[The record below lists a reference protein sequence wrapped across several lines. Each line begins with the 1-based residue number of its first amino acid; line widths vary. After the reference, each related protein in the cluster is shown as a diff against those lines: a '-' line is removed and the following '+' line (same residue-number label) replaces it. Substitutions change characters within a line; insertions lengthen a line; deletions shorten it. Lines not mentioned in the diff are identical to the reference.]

1 VDSVDSIQVSEVVS
15 VPAEATAILRTRL
28 ERRAMDW
35 SLVLVSQGIPVSL
48 DRDPTVDQGWT
59 LTVAASDLER
69 SRALI
74 RQFRL
79 ENRGFGWRQEL
90 PGSGLLFHRGVLA
103 WVAAVAAF
111 AMLGD
116 SVASGQFLSPAVR
129 AGEWWR
135 AFTAMWL
142 HADPGHLG
150 SNVAVGTVVI
160 GLAMAR
166 HGAGW
171 ALLLAGLAGA
181 AANGIGLHFRP
192 GAYTGLGASGLVMA
206 ALGQLI
212 PRAWP
217 WWRAGRRQT
226 RLALGAI
233 AAGIFLFLLLG
244 TDPSGDVLVHAAGF
258 LLGLL
263 GGLALVLIPERLRRK
278 SDLGAGIVFVLI
290 NALCWFLALRH

>member
-1 VDSVDSIQVSEVVS
+1 
-15 VPAEATAILRTRL
+15 
-28 ERRAMDW
+28 MDW
-35 SLVLVSQGIPVSL
+35 SLVLVSQGIPVTL
-48 DRDPTVDQGWT
+48 DRDATTTNGWI
-59 LTVAASDLER
+59 LTVAAEDLER

-116 SVASGQFLSPAVR
+116 SVSSGQFNSSAVR

-150 SNVAVGTVVI
+150 SNAAVGTVVL

-171 ALLLAGLAGA
+171 ALLVAGLAGA

-192 GAYTGLGASGLVMA
+192 GAYVGLGASGLVMA
-206 ALGQLI
+206 ALGLLVPQ
-212 PRAWP
+212 AWP

-233 AAGIFLFLLLG
+233 AGGSFLFLLLG

-258 LLGLL
+258 VLGLL
-263 GGLALVLIPERLRRK
+263 GGLALVLVPEAWRRK
-278 SDLGAGIVFVLI
+278 TDLAAGIAFVGI
-290 NALCWFLALRH
+290 NAAAWLLALRH